1 VTSPAPAVT
10 VAADL
15 DGVFRA
21 AAAEFQKASA
31 GAVAARGVFRV
42 ALSGGSTPKGLY
54 SLLAADDALRSAIA
68 WDRAELF
75 WSDERHVPPDHPES
89 NYRMAQDSLLS
100 RVPVRGDRV
109 HRVRA
114 EQPDAAVAAI
124 AYEVEIR
131 RTFDSY
137 GEVPRFDLI
146 LLGLGA
152 DGHTASLFPGT
163 PALAEG
169 SRLVT
174 AHHVETLGA
183 DRITMTFPLLNA
195 ARLIMFVV
203 AGPDKAAAV
212 RAVLQ
217 PDPHAPALPA
227 GLVQPQDGELVW
239 VLDRAAAGRL

>member
-1 VTSPAPAVT
+1 MTSPAPSVT
-10 VAADL
+10 VASDTDAL
-15 DGVFRA
+15 FRA
-21 AAAEFQKASA
+21 AAAEFQEASA
-31 GAVAARGVFRV
+31 EAVAARGIFRV

-54 SLLAADDALRSAIA
+54 SLLATDFTLRSSIA
-68 WDRAELF
+68 WDQAEFF

-114 EQPDAAVAAI
+114 EQPDASVAAI

-131 RTFDSY
+131 RAFDTY
-137 GEVPRFDLI
+137 GEIPRFDLI

-163 PALAEG
+163 PALDER

-174 AHHVETLGA
+174 ANHVPSLGA
-183 DRITMTFPLLNA
+183 DRITMTYPLLNA
-195 ARLIMFVV
+195 ARRILFVV
-203 AGPDKAAAV
+203 AGSEKAAAV

-217 PDPHAPALPA
+217 PDPDAPVLPA
-227 GLVQPQDGELVW
+227 RLVRPEDGKVIW
-239 VLDRAAAGRL
+239 VLDRAAAGGL